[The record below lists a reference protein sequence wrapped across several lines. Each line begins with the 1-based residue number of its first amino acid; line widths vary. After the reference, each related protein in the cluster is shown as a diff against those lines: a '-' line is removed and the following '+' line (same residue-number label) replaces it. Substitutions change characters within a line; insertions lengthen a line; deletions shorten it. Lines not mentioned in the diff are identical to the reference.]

1 MFASYLILFLRFC
14 SLILIP
20 ASCLIMIIK
29 YDSSYWERK
38 IWIGSKILTLED
50 IIKENNNILKP
61 ILNISSNGT
70 ITYYKDNY
78 ETLLKHSKKECE
90 KNYKPCGILDI

>member
-1 MFASYLILFLRFC
+1 MFASYLILFFRFC

-20 ASCLIMIIK
+20 TSCLIMIIK

-78 ETLLKHSKKECE
+78 ETLLKHQKKNVRKIINHVE
-90 KNYKPCGILDI
+90 YLIL